1 MNKQL
6 DIKNIR
12 ENIEAYK
19 NEEFSEVLGYFNN
32 SNHKLLDNVEFKKY
46 VVIGRVA
53 TPYKEYRGK
62 NKEGYAWLCDL
73 LGQWTK
79 KGVKTTNSI
88 VLQLVEEFNHFY
100 DSNTIA
106 KFISLSIKQRE
117 KILREALD
125 SANTIKRG
133 ATERGGNVYEKNTK
147 SSVMGFIR
155 ALEICLNDKVAIT
168 YTEEQRE
175 ALQRAKEERVAKTK
189 ATKEAK
195 KQNTKKA
202 PNKAKN

>member
-1 MNKQL
+1 MNNNNNL
-6 DIKNIR
+6 NEIRKNI
-12 ENIEAYK
+12 ENYK
-19 NEEFSEVLGYFNN
+19 NEKFNEVLGYFNK
-32 SNHKLLDNVEFKKY
+32 SNYKLLDNVEYKKY

-62 NKEGYAWLCDL
+62 NKEGYNWLCDL

-88 VLQLVEEFNHFY
+88 VLQLVEEFNYFY

-106 KFISLSIKQRE
+106 KFIDLSIKKRE
-117 KILREALD
+117 AMIREALN

-133 ATERGGNVYEKNTK
+133 ATERGGNLYEKGTK
-147 SSVMGFIR
+147 TSVMGFIR
-155 ALEICLNDKVAIT
+155 ALEICLNDKVTIT
-168 YTEEQRE
+168 YTEAQRE
-175 ALQRAKEERVAKTK
+175 ALQRAKEERVAKAK

-195 KQNTKKA
+195 AKQSKKT